1 MPLVRRLVTLDE
13 EVSSFVEYLFSVIC
27 FLYSFASFFFFNV
40 KNGGKIAG
48 TVNDFKQK
56 CRGIFIIKNR
66 DS

>member
-27 FLYSFASFFFFNV
+27 FLYSFASFFFFIV

-56 CRGIFIIKNR
+56 C
-66 DS
+66 

>member
-13 EVSSFVEYLFSVIC
+13 EVSSQ
-27 FLYSFASFFFFNV
+27 SFASYIHLLLFFNV

-56 CRGIFIIKNR
+56 C
-66 DS
+66 

>member
-1 MPLVRRLVTLDE
+1 MGKRVPLVRHLVTLDE

-27 FLYSFASFFFFNV
+27 FLYSFASFFFNV

-56 CRGIFIIKNR
+56 C
-66 DS
+66 

>member
-27 FLYSFASFFFFNV
+27 FFFIV

-56 CRGIFIIKNR
+56 C
-66 DS
+66 

>member
-27 FLYSFASFFFFNV
+27 FFFFFNV

-56 CRGIFIIKNR
+56 C
-66 DS
+66 